1 MKGNSELI
9 QSSFVLQSIVFTV
22 CCFHC
27 TIACPFSFQPFK
39 VSLKVHHN
47 TQPSNNNLIII
58 ISVFR
63 ACKILR
69 GESISVY
76 DILYKIFPD
85 IFYSNFQ
92 KKKIMPFVFWQLN
105 FQISHSTCHSFNEE
119 NNCNRDCTLTMENHP
134 VKFLVTFIPL

>member
-9 QSSFVLQSIVFTV
+9 QSSILLQSIVFTV

-27 TIACPFSFQPFK
+27 TIVCLSLFISA
-39 VSLKVHHN
+39 LKVHHN

-58 ISVFR
+58 ISAFR

-119 NNCNRDCTLTMENHP
+119 NCNRDCTLTMENHP

>member
-9 QSSFVLQSIVFTV
+9 QSSFVLQLIVFTV

-58 ISVFR
+58 ISAFR

-69 GESISVY
+69 GESIGVY

-119 NNCNRDCTLTMENHP
+119 NCNRDCTLTMENHP